1 MFNYDKNVSNEYPE
15 YEFPDID
22 SYLDLEIQIDLNF
35 LQNKSFEYIKN
46 YVHLNKNHFIDLVK
60 SFRDLN
66 INYYNNQPADSSYS
80 KICDKYG
87 YDYVP
92 LQTASDGNCLYN
104 AVSLYLRGIE
114 NDSFKLKLA
123 SIFIILEYEVFFRS
137 FITSKGFNFTY
148 ETFIF
153 NTTRI
158 GVWGNSL
165 NMIALS
171 FLTARAINC
180 FEPESA
186 TSYNPYFNPFHS
198 PVVLCLQ
205 NSHFV
210 AAFPLN
216 NESIMSIPEKNP
228 FNTRF
233 YDRNNLPS
241 FISYE

>member
-1 MFNYDKNVSNEYPE
+1 MKY
-15 YEFPDID
+15 
-22 SYLDLEIQIDLNF
+22 
-35 LQNKSFEYIKN
+35 
-46 YVHLNKNHFIDLVK
+46 
-60 SFRDLN
+60 FRRVN
-66 INYYNNQPADSSYS
+66 INYYNNQPADSDYRN
-80 KICDKYG
+80 ICEKYG

-92 LQTASDGNCLYN
+92 LRNASDGNCLYN
-104 AVSLYLRGIE
+104 AVSLYLRGIQD
-114 NDSFKLKLA
+114 DSFRLKLA

-137 FITSKGFNFTY
+137 FIISKGFNFTY
-148 ETFIF
+148 ENFIL
-153 NTTRI
+153 NTAKI

-171 FLTARAINC
+171 FLTSRAINC
-180 FEPESA
+180 FEPETA

-198 PVVLCLQ
+198 PIVLCLQ

-210 AAFPLN
+210 AALPLN